1 MLAERSHLSASQG
14 MRSRRAVLNATDVQR
29 SCSEVDLFPA
39 KIADFRCS
47 QPMPEGKQHHEPI
60 ALTLPVRGSDLD

>member
-1 MLAERSHLSASQG
+1 
-14 MRSRRAVLNATDVQR
+14 VLNATDVQR